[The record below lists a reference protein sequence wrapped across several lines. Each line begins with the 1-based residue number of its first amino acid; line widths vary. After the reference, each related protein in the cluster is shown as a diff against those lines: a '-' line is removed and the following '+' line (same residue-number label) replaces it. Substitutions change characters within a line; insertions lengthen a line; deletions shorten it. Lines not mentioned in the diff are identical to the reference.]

1 VFLNSKKLLAKKT
14 TTGVRYYKKIGLGK
28 FSFFILSISKAFIFE
43 RASQIYGRD
52 LKY

>member
-28 FSFFILSISKAFIFE
+28 FSFFILSISKAFILRE
-43 RASQIYGRD
+43 P
-52 LKY
+52 LKLMAEI

>member
-28 FSFFILSISKAFIFE
+28 SLLS
-43 RASQIYGRD
+43 R
-52 LKY
+52 L